1 MTKAAALITMMVALV
16 AAAYLVYEATVVRP
30 KYQAAALA
38 CTNCTTVKEAA
49 EAHWRQ
55 IEATIELLKAQTKY
69 REAEK
74 FAHDHASEKP
84 LDIDIPCA
92 DCETPAPDYTKPG
105 TAVVL
110 GSIASAML
118 FGAVK
123 ARKF

>member
-1 MTKAAALITMMVALV
+1 MTKLAAIITLLIAIV
-16 AAAYLVYEATVVRP
+16 AAAYLVYEATLVRP

-55 IEATIELLKAQTKY
+55 VESSIELLKAQKKY

-105 TAVVL
+105 TVAVL
-110 GSIASAML
+110 GSIASAIL